1 MNTSAWKSLRTEP
14 CWEGAEPGE
23 LVLALAEEGVLFRD

>member
-1 MNTSAWKSLRTEP
+1 MNTSAWKSLWTEP

-23 LVLALAEEGVLFRD
+23 LVPVSAEEIVSAQ